1 MKIGKNPPFLVKCT
15 PFSQMKFFPNI
26 LAIYIGQEHDLCFF
40 EKFDPLYAIVMAYK
54 WLTFE
59 KSVPHPSKTIKN
71 FKKLE
76 MVRCLKFNFVL
87 FRKFWSNLETL
98 FVEKEKNYTYRP
110 PRGGLK
116 RPGFPADNLPVA
128 RVECVDLCAFHFR
141 IQGKGIICQ

>member
-98 FVEKEKNYTYRP
+98 FVEKEKNRKVP
-110 PRGGLK
+110 FELD
-116 RPGFPADNLPVA
+116 AQA
-128 RVECVDLCAFHFR
+128 
-141 IQGKGIICQ
+141 QGHWKWIFWIDKIWVSICQ